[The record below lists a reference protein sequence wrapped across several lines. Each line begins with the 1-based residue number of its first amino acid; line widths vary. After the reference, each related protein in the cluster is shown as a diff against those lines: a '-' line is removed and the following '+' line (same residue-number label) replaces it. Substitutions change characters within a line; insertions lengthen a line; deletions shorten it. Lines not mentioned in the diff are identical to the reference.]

1 MQNNIVT
8 DGTEIPVGELRQ
20 QIEYARIIS
29 GDLFNLFAGKSE
41 KNAVRAYE
49 YSVIGKKLSMILD
62 FLFQAGLWCD
72 VLEEHFLIGEKEK
85 TCGN

>member
-1 MQNNIVT
+1 MQNDCSTV
-8 DGTEIPVGELRQ
+8 GGEIPVGELRQ

-41 KNAVRAYE
+41 TNAVRAHE
-49 YSVIGKKLSMILD
+49 YSVIEKKLSMILD

-72 VLEEHFLIGEKEK
+72 VLEEKYLDEKEK
-85 TCGN
+85 I